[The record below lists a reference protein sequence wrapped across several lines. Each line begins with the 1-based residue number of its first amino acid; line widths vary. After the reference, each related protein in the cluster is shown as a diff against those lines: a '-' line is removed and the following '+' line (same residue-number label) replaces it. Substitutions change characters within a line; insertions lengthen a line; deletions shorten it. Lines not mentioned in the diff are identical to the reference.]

1 MHTAHLLTVVGDI
14 HTHSN
19 TQPPGHTPLS
29 HVMLGYTP
37 PCPIACW
44 NTDPSPVN
52 RMTDRCKNITLPQ
65 TSVAGGNNIAV
76 SDFGVNNV
84 LVLT

>member
-19 TQPPGHTPLS
+19 TRPPGHTPLS

-37 PCPIACW
+37 LAPLHAGIQTPPPW
-44 NTDPSPVN
+44 TEWQTGV
-52 RMTDRCKNITLPQ
+52 KNITLPQ
-65 TSVAGGNNIAV
+65 TSFAGGNNIAV
-76 SDFGVNNV
+76 SDFGVNSV